1 MGAKV
6 LFIGNYTD
14 DKSYEMIT
22 QKGIRDLSQAARL
35 FQQRLIRS
43 LSELIND
50 FKAISVLPTDS
61 QTVLPRNLQD
71 ISTKVEVIP
80 VVNGSMKSA
89 IQAMRSIRNII
100 MDACGKDT
108 IVLMYAV
115 NPIAIIPLLRLKK
128 KYHLTLVTICPELPQ
143 FRRYRKSVKND
154 FKRKVFDYFN
164 RRFDKFIVF
173 AEAMQDYLPKGKPC
187 MLLEG
192 FAPET
197 VQKPQV
203 REKNIAMYAGGLAE
217 DNGIRMMIEAAHKS
231 ELIDELW
238 ICGVGDC
245 LEYVKS
251 ATDNKVKYLG
261 RLTNSEVLSYEKQA
275 KILLNVRNPQND
287 LTKFS
292 FPSKVLEYMTAG
304 GIVIS
309 SELRG
314 IPKEYNEHIELL
326 KDYTADGLAIA
337 MDRIFGMDDALFL
350 KKTESACAFV
360 AAKGPNQR
368 AIDVMTFLEKGRSR

>member
-100 MDACGKDT
+100 MDAYGKDT